1 MADCECLSACPFF
14 NDRMADKPA
23 TSELMKKQ
31 YCRDN
36 YASCARYLVFKAL
49 GKEAVPP
56 DLFPN
61 NRERAEKI
69 IDDASK

>member
-1 MADCECLSACPFF
+1 MVDCECLSTCPFF

-23 TSELMKKQ
+23 TSELLKKQ

-36 YASCARYLVFKAL
+36 FDQCARYQVFKKL
-49 GKEAVPP
+49 GKSAIPP

-61 NRERAEKI
+61 SRDRAEDI
-69 IDDASK
+69 INNA